1 VGTKLG
7 MRPLLA
13 TIAVLVALIVLSVV
27 AIASAS
33 GGRQSAVSVGGMHDV
48 TVVDHH
54 WTTVHRH

>member
-1 VGTKLG
+1 

-33 GGRQSAVSVGGMHDV
+33 SGRPSAVSVGGVHDV
-48 TVVDHH
+48 TVLDHH
-54 WTTVHRH
+54 WTTVHQR